1 MKMKM
6 PKNVNDF
13 VLKDRESP
21 GEDIKRIMNELIDKA
36 LFYLDEGINENF
48 DESVHEIRKCIKR
61 IRAALRLIR
70 DAAGRRHYRRENY
83 YFRDINRNLSE
94 IRTIAVMIETLNKLG
109 GEGLDEDYGKL
120 QHYFSALKDKIVYRL
135 CEQENRLMNVREM
148 LHRGKESLGRIA
160 AGNSIDILLAGF
172 VRVYRQCLKCM
183 MAAMEEPGAAGLHEW
198 RKKVK
203 YMYYQMQI
211 LKPLLPDDFLV
222 YESQL
227 DKLSEYL
234 GSDHDLEELEC
245 SLSGNKPAPGN
256 IRKTMSAKRKIT
268 ESRKEMQKALFE
280 LSDQI
285 FDEKLESAIKN
296 IPEACRSV
304 TVVKFGNFI

>member
-1 MKMKM
+1 MKM
-6 PKNVNDF
+6 PKNTNDY
-13 VLKDRESP
+13 VLKNRESP
-21 GEDIKRIMNELIDKA
+21 GEDIRRIINEQIDKA
-36 LFYLDEGINENF
+36 LFYLNEGINENF

-70 DAAGRRHYRRENY
+70 DAAGRRNYRRENY

-94 IRTIAVMIETLNKLG
+94 IRTIAVMTETLNKLG
-109 GEGLDEDYGKL
+109 GEGVNGGYGNL
-120 QHYFSALKDKIVYRL
+120 TNHFSVLKEKIIYRL
-135 CEQENRLMNVREM
+135 CVRENRLLSVREM
-148 LHRGKESLGRIA
+148 LNSGKVRLGRIT
-160 AGNSIDILLAGF
+160 AGNSIDILFAGF

-183 MAAMEEPGAAGLHEW
+183 TAAREEPGAASLHEW

-211 LKPLLPDDFLV
+211 LNPLLPDDFLV

-234 GSDHDLEELEC
+234 GTDHDLAELEC

-256 IRKTMSAKRKIT
+256 IRKTMSAKRKIA
-268 ESRKEMQKALFE
+268 ESRKEMHKALFE
-280 LSDQI
+280 IADQV